1 MIMGKNQDYQIS
13 EKENTSVEY
22 QDVFDNLNVQ
32 NWFKTLAI
40 AEPLAFS
47 TLVGDNRQNFKK
59 IFGQPS
65 GEQNGSL
72 FWQIADQGL
81 MFVITT
87 NDSESTYMVKYLGNN
102 DNFQFNMKVGVYLV
116 IFMQGILEKLSR

>member
-1 MIMGKNQDYQIS
+1 MGKNQDYQIS

-59 IFGQPS
+59 ILGQPS